1 MSNLI
6 SMLAEVHWSFWVI
19 RVGILT
25 QFAKP
30 IKLTL
35 IGTCLIFYGTFKSHE
50 SHCNKHIF
58 MCYRRPVTEW
68 SFCMHSYN
76 QIYHYGSIACLGVE
90 IRLQMK
96 KLWGKRCFY
105 TVFSGMLL
113 LQCDIKNTGIFCS
126 NLASCNAA
134 KFFLVSFFGMRY
146 LEKIFTATSEV
157 CFKANSLNT
166 VWNLTKCYSVTFLD
180 LGRTSSWQGKR
191 LKIHLQC
198 DHFCF
203 LKSPSRKSKCPAF
216 ISTVRCSYNSCI
228 QRSYH
233 PYPSHI

>member
-1 MSNLI
+1 MLQAACDWMKLLHAFLQSDLSLRFHCMS
-6 SMLAEVHWSFWVI
+6 WSWNP
-19 RVGILT
+19 
-25 QFAKP
+25 FA
-30 IKLTL
+30 
-35 IGTCLIFYGTFKSHE
+35 
-50 SHCNKHIF
+50 NKKVMRKKVF
-58 MCYRRPVTEW
+58 LYR
-68 SFCMHSYN
+68 
-76 QIYHYGSIACLGVE
+76 
-90 IRLQMK
+90 
-96 KLWGKRCFY
+96 
-105 TVFSGMLL
+105 FSGMLL

-191 LKIHLQC
+191 LKIHFQC

-203 LKSPSRKSKCPAF
+203 LKSPPRKRKCPAF
-216 ISTVRCSYNSCI
+216 ITLCTSL
-228 QRSYH
+228 
-233 PYPSHI
+233 

>member
-1 MSNLI
+1 MKLLHAFLQSDLSLRFHCMS
-6 SMLAEVHWSFWVI
+6 WSWNP
-19 RVGILT
+19 
-25 QFAKP
+25 FA
-30 IKLTL
+30 
-35 IGTCLIFYGTFKSHE
+35 
-50 SHCNKHIF
+50 NKKVMRKKVF
-58 MCYRRPVTEW
+58 LYR
-68 SFCMHSYN
+68 
-76 QIYHYGSIACLGVE
+76 
-90 IRLQMK
+90 
-96 KLWGKRCFY
+96 
-105 TVFSGMLL
+105 FSGMLL

-203 LKSPSRKSKCPAF
+203 LKSPSRKRKCPAF
-216 ISTVRCSYNSCI
+216 ITLCTSL
-228 QRSYH
+228 Q
-233 PYPSHI
+233 YPSSKKRASLNVTL